1 MFVALSKYLAKR
13 TRISVVAVA
22 AILLSACGNAP
33 SLNGNSASDSN
44 TQAKTS
50 WVGVWSTAQYGP
62 YPNGPLQGTAP
73 EPFDSITTPT
83 AFPDNQ
89 ARNQSFRMVVH
100 PTLGGSMLRL
110 RFSNLVGDRPVILSP
125 VKVALRAVN
134 SSILPNTN
142 TPVLFN
148 GLPSA
153 VIPAGEEVI
162 SDPLAFEF
170 AVGDDLSIS
179 FMLEGESGPITWHAV
194 SFDTQ
199 YVSTPDSGDQTD
211 DVTGL
216 GFTELSLGWFYLSG
230 VDVLREDAA
239 GSIVALG
246 DSITDGAYQ
255 VPATN
260 TRWPD
265 LFASRL
271 QAAAIPMGV
280 LNQGI
285 NSNRVVAGGPGG
297 ASGDPAVLRFD
308 RDVLERSGVR
318 SLVLFEGT
326 NDLTAGA
333 TAEEIIAAWI
343 SLIDKAHNAGLC
355 VVMGT
360 IMPRDD
366 LIFGW
371 DRATMESSRV
381 VLNEWIMN
389 AASEG
394 LIEGVADFA
403 SVMGLP
409 LDLSRPNPALY
420 SPDLLHPTSVGFYVM
435 ANAVPIDALV
445 PPPYGNCVNE

>member
-1 MFVALSKYLAKR
+1 MFATLPNSTSKSARMGLLIFAA
-13 TRISVVAVA
+13 AV
-22 AILLSACGNAP
+22 LSACGNAP
-33 SLNGNSASDSN
+33 SLNGDTDSN
-44 TQAKTS
+44 NNSQAKSS
-50 WVGVWSTAQYGP
+50 WVGAWSTAPYGP

-73 EPFDSITTPT
+73 APFDSITTPT

-100 PTLGGSMLRL
+100 PTLGGSILRL
-110 RFSNLVGDRPVILSP
+110 RFSNLVGDRTVTLSP
-125 VKVALRAVN
+125 VKVALRAAN
-134 SSILPNTN
+134 SSIIPNTN

-148 GLPSA
+148 GLSRA

-162 SDPLAFEF
+162 SDPLAFEY

-199 YVSTPDSGDQTD
+199 YISTPDSGDQTD

-271 QAAAIPMGV
+271 QAAGIPMGV

-285 NSNRVVAGGPGG
+285 NSNKVVAGGAGG
-297 ASGDPAVLRFD
+297 SGGDSAVLRFD

-318 SLVLFEGT
+318 SLVLFAGT

-333 TAEEIIAAWI
+333 TAEEIINAWI
-343 SLIDKAHNAGLC
+343 GLIDKAHNAGLC

-371 DRATMESSRV
+371 DRAAMESSRV
-381 VLNEWIMN
+381 ALNEWIMN
-389 AASEG
+389 AAGEG
-394 LIEGVADFA
+394 RIEGVADFA
-403 SVMGLP
+403 TAMGLP
-409 LDLSRPNPALY
+409 LDSSRPNPVLY

-435 ANAVPIDALV
+435 ANAVPIEALT
-445 PPPYGNCVNE
+445 PPPYGNCVQD